1 MTLVS
6 SPKSLSADEQEQ
18 IRQTIEMFEVITQAN
33 PQDTHSL
40 EVLKEAHMQLGSAE
54 ESLIIAKR
62 LADAYMALGQ
72 YSSALLEYESI
83 LQKEPDNTEIIAAL
97 GEVENRLS
105 AAPEPANKADAAE
118 ISMDFR
124 ALVTGG
130 NLIATHK
137 TLASERT
144 AVESST
150 DAASVTARL
159 AAGGDGNE
167 ALVKFLSNN
176 RLASEDVITQALTI
190 VRKRNKDRKEGQPA
204 ASLIDE
210 IITRGS
216 VDSEQMLCG
225 ILDRSKFAYIPI
237 EAYEM
242 DRQIVKMLPESLTHG
257 RLIVPFDVISRTVMI
272 ALANPFD
279 AHGKEAVRQ
288 LLDYNVQWHFAAPDG
303 IIKALNNL
311 NSTRR

>member
-6 SPKSLSADEQEQ
+6 SPKSLSAEEQEQ

-40 EVLKEAHMQLGSAE
+40 EVLKEAHMQLGQTA
-54 ESLIIAKR
+54 ESLTISKR
-62 LADAYMALGQ
+62 LAEAFMELSQ
-72 YSSALLEYESI
+72 YSSALLEYEAI
-83 LQKEPDNTEIIAAL
+83 LLKEPDNTDIIAAL

-105 AAPEPANKADAAE
+105 ANSEPGHGAGAAE
-118 ISMDFR
+118 IAMDFKS
-124 ALVTGG
+124 LVTGG
-130 NLIATHK
+130 NLVVTDK
-137 TLASERT
+137 TQMSERG
-144 AVESST
+144 AADVSV
-150 DAASVTARL
+150 DAASVAARL
-159 AAGGDGNE
+159 ASAGDGND

-176 RLASEDVITQALTI
+176 RLAPDDVITQALTVI
-190 VRKRNKDRKEGQPA
+190 RRRNKDRKEQQPA

-216 VDSEQMLCG
+216 VDGEQMLCG

-237 EAYEM
+237 EMYEM
-242 DRQIVKMLPESLTHG
+242 DRQIVKMLPESMTHG

-279 AHGKEAVRQ
+279 TPGKEAVRQ
-288 LLDYNVQWHFAAPDG
+288 LLDYNVQWHFASPEG